1 MLPLNLPTRNVLARP
16 VSGYRLPAYRSL
28 LPLSKRALT
37 ASKLLCKTFHCAV
50 SFTMSTLCSIPA
62 VNQVNEHK
70 HKQTQAKAHRL
81 ANGLSVFISCMN
93 LYDICIMNPH
103 NHSRSGWYPNF

>member
-62 VNQVNEHK
+62 VNEVNEHK
-70 HKQTQAKAHRL
+70 HKETQAKAHRL
-81 ANGLSVFISCMN
+81 ANGLSVFISYMN
-93 LYDICIMNPH
+93 
-103 NHSRSGWYPNF
+103 